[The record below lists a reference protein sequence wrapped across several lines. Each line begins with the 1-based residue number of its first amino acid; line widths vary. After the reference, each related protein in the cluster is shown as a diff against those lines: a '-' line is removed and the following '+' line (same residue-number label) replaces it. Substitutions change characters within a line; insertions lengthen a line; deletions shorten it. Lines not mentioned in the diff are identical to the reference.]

1 MEELHDDIDKKTS
14 AQDLEKSTNLWRV
27 MIPVVIGIVAVV
39 FLLWKQYDPSE
50 LKNIQWTRAT
60 AFWIFIAILLLIGRH
75 LAYAFRLRT
84 LSDGAFSWKK
94 AIQLIFIWEF
104 SSAVS
109 PTSLGGSAV
118 ALVVLSQEKLKTA
131 QVASIVLYTVVLDTA
146 FFIFTLPVLL
156 WIIGPEMIQPG
167 LESIWGAS
175 GVAKTFLFAYCGM
188 LVYGGFFAYGLFIN
202 PQTLRRFL
210 RWIAR
215 LPFINRWQDSINRT
229 ADDLV
234 RAARVML
241 RANWKY
247 HANAAFATVIAWSF
261 RFLILSSVMLA
272 FSSLI
277 SLDFWTQL
285 NIYGR
290 LQSMFVLIAFSPT
303 PGGSGFV
310 EYIFTE
316 YLQDYAGSQALVSAV
331 VWRFLSYYFYLIAGL
346 FIVPAWIRGVMRR

>member
-1 MEELHDDIDKKTS
+1 MQKSKQQESNQSST
-14 AQDLEKSTNLWRV
+14 QDLQKSTKLWRV
-27 MIPVVIGIVAVV
+27 MVPVVIGIGAVV
-39 FLLWKQYDPSE
+39 YLLWKQYDPSE
-50 LKNIQWTRAT
+50 LKNIQWTRDT
-60 AFWIFIAILLLIGRH
+60 AFWIFIAVLLLIARH
-75 LAYAFRLRT
+75 LAYALRLRT
-84 LSDGAFSWKK
+84 LSNGAFSWKK

-131 QVASIVLYTVVLDTA
+131 RVASIVLYTVVLDTA
-146 FFIFTLPVLL
+146 FFIFTLPILL

-167 LESIWGAS
+167 LDSIWGAS
-175 GVAKTFLFAYCGM
+175 GVAKTFLFAYLAM

-210 RWIAR
+210 RWLGR
-215 LPFINRWQDSINRT
+215 LPVINRWQESINRT

-241 RANWKY
+241 RADWKY
-247 HANAAFATVIAWSF
+247 HAKAAIATIIAWSF
-261 RFLILSSVMLA
+261 RFLVLSSVMLA

-331 VWRFLSYYFYLIAGL
+331 FWRLLSYYVYLIAGL